1 MSAKETLTHPKIL
14 KREKLL
20 ARLKDLGGKK
30 IVFTNGCFDILH
42 AGHADLMARAKSQG
56 DVLVVGVNSDASVRR
71 IKGPSR
77 PLTPEAQRTYLLA
90 SLACV
95 DFVTLFDEDTP
106 EKLILAVLP
115 DVLVKGGDWPKDKIV
130 GRDSVEVKGGKV
142 LSLPLLKDIST
153 TSLVER
159 IIKNCTPPQ

>member
-1 MSAKETLTHPKIL
+1 MLKHPKIL
-14 KREKLL
+14 GKDELV
-20 ARLKDLGGKK
+20 ARLQGLRGQR

-42 AGHADLMARAKSQG
+42 AGHADLMARARALG

-71 IKGPSR
+71 IKGPER
-77 PLTPEAQRTYLLA
+77 PLTPEGQRAYLLA

-106 EKLILAVLP
+106 MELILAVLP
-115 DVLVKGGDWPKDKIV
+115 DVLVKGGDWPKEKIV
-130 GRDSVEVKGGKV
+130 GRDPVEARGGKV
-142 LSLPLLKDIST
+142 LSLPLLKGIST

-159 IIKNCTPPQ
+159 IIKNTKGQGQA

>member
-1 MSAKETLTHPKIL
+1 MSAKNTLTHPNIL
-14 KREKLL
+14 AKEELL

-42 AGHADLMARAKSQG
+42 AGHADLLERAGSLG

-77 PLTPEAQRTYLLA
+77 PLTPEAQRAYLLA
-90 SLACV
+90 SLTCV
-95 DFVTLFDEDTP
+95 DFVTLFGEDTP
-106 EKLILAVLP
+106 IELIRAVSP

-130 GRDSVEVKGGKV
+130 GRDSVEAKGGQV
-142 LSLPLLKDIST
+142 VSLPLLEGIST

-159 IIKNCTPPQ
+159 IIKNRTPPQ

>member
-1 MSAKETLTHPKIL
+1 MSAKNTLTHPKIL
-14 KREKLL
+14 AKEELI

-77 PLTPEAQRTYLLA
+77 PLTPEAQRAYLLA
-90 SLACV
+90 SRTCV
-95 DFVTLFDEDTP
+95 DFVTLFGEDTP
-106 EKLILAVLP
+106 IELIRAVSP

-130 GRDSVEVKGGKV
+130 GRDSVEAKGGQV
-142 LSLPLLKDIST
+142 VSLPLLEGIST

-159 IIKNCTPPQ
+159 IIKNRTPPQ